1 MTSPPSHL
9 ARRRRPT
16 PSNQN
21 SGNNQG
27 FRLGSSVHL
36 NLLLHLPL
44 WICLL
49 HCGHV
54 STNAFVFDSFHT
66 STPSL
71 CLSFMAHSSVRLSV
85 CLWIYLSISLWL
97 FVSPCYMAI
106 WVSTRAKLSP
116 DLSLCLYLFIFVYF
130 CTFLWVLLSLPFSLS
145 LHVCPYLYLS
155 MSMTVSFY
163 ATSLRIS
170 IPFSVSD
177 FVPVLHLSVCL
188 LVYHKRLNLSIH
200 ICMPVYLSVCLS
212 VCVCKI
218 PIPPSFPLHSFPK
231 DKDCAWRVIEPVY
244 FHFHSRLRLMLG
256 CKDEKIDLD
265 L

>member
-1 MTSPPSHL
+1 M
-9 ARRRRPT
+9 
-16 PSNQN
+16 
-21 SGNNQG
+21 
-27 FRLGSSVHL
+27 
-36 NLLLHLPL
+36 
-44 WICLL
+44 
-49 HCGHV
+49 
-54 STNAFVFDSFHT
+54 
-66 STPSL
+66 
-71 CLSFMAHSSVRLSV
+71 
-85 CLWIYLSISLWL
+85 YLSISLSDYSFPRVTWQFESVL
-97 FVSPCYMAI
+97 GLNYLRIC
-106 WVSTRAKLSP
+106 LSVCIC
-116 DLSLCLYLFIFVYF
+116 LSLSIF
-130 CTFLWVLLSLPFSLS
+130 CTFLCVLLSLSFSLS

-231 DKDCAWRVIEPVY
+231 DKDCA
-244 FHFHSRLRLMLG
+244 
-256 CKDEKIDLD
+256 
-265 L
+265 